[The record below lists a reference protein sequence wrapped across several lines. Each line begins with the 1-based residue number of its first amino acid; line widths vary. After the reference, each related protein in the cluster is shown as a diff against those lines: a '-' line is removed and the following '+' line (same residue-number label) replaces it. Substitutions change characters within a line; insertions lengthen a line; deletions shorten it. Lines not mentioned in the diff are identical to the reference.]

1 MANVK
6 QGNLTKAREWWQ
18 HLRSFGKREFWK
30 GERQAW
36 KAGIAERI
44 EDDYTHEELMADIC
58 TPDEPCELCK
68 RAAERMK
75 ADST

>member
-36 KAGIAERI
+36 KAGIA
-44 EDDYTHEELMADIC
+44 ADIC

-75 ADST
+75 ADGT